1 MDLAI
6 IGTGYVGLVAG
17 ACFAESGNSV
27 VCVDVNQTKVDA
39 LTAGIIPIYEPGLEE
54 MIRRNV
60 AASRIRFTSSTQEA
74 VKAAQVIFIAVGTPQ
89 GEDGSAD
96 LSYVLAAAEQ
106 IGRAMNG
113 PKIVVDKSTVP
124 VGTAE
129 KVEAAIRAVTKH
141 DVTVVSNP
149 EFLKEGNA
157 LDDFL
162 KPDRVVIGVND
173 SETRQVMEDLYS
185 PFVRTGKP
193 IYFMDP
199 RSAEMAKYAA
209 NAFLATKISFIN
221 EVANLCEAVGADISR
236 VREGIGSDAR
246 IGTHFLFP
254 GPGYGGSCFPKDV
267 SAMRKIA
274 LDAGARLRILDS
286 VEEVN
291 REQKKVVLHKLTS
304 EFGEDLRGRTIAIWG
319 LSFKPKTDDMRES
332 PSLTVIR
339 GLLERGAKV
348 VAHDPEAMKE
358 ARRILGDSIG
368 YVDSNYEACTDAD
381 ALVIMT
387 EWSNYQRPNFD
398 TIKRLLRSPVV
409 IDARNIYNPEKMRQM
424 GFVYHSIG
432 RTTTR
437 PS

>member
-17 ACFAESGNSV
+17 ACFAESGNNV
-27 VCVDVNQTKVDA
+27 ICVDVNQSKVEG
-39 LTAGIIPIYEPGLEE
+39 LNAGVIPIYEPGLEE
-54 MIRRNV
+54 MIRRNMS
-60 AASRIRFTSSTQEA
+60 ASRIRFTTSTKEA
-74 VKAAQVIFIAVGTPQ
+74 VEGSQVIFIAVGTPQ

-96 LSYVLAAAEQ
+96 LTYVLAAAEQ
-106 IGRAMNG
+106 IGKAMNG

-124 VGTAE
+124 VGTAQ
-129 KVEAAIRAVTKH
+129 KVEAAIRSVTGH
-141 DVTVVSNP
+141 PISVVSNP

-157 LDDFL
+157 LEDFL
-162 KPDRVVIGVND
+162 KPDRVVIGVD
-173 SETRQVMEDLYS
+173 DPETRQVMEDLYS

-193 IYFMDP
+193 ILFMDP
-199 RSAEMAKYAA
+199 RSAELSKYAA

-236 VREGIGSDAR
+236 VREGIGSDVR
-246 IGTHFLFP
+246 IGAHFLFP

-274 LDAGARLRILDS
+274 SEAGSPLRLLDS
-286 VEEVN
+286 VEMVN
-291 REQKKVVLHKLTS
+291 REQKKVVLQKIAS
-304 EFGEDLRGRTIAIWG
+304 EFGDDLRGKTFAIWG

-339 GLLERGAKV
+339 GLLEKGAKI
-348 VAHDPEAMKE
+348 VAHDPEAIKE
-358 ARRILGDSIG
+358 GRRIFGEAIG
-368 YVDSNYEACTDAD
+368 FAESNYEACTDAD

-387 EWSNYQRPNFD
+387 EWSTYQRPNFD

-409 IDARNIYNPEKMRQM
+409 IDARNIYNPERMKQM
-424 GFVYHSIG
+424 GFTYHSIG
-432 RTTTR
+432 RKTVR
-437 PS
+437 PG